1 MTMVIALLILL
12 RSASKITHKAQA
24 VTCLAAKWHVC
35 ATIESFET
43 VDGETPRL
51 VDRASGHGFYP
62 TDVDTGD
69 TDDSEDYGEE
79 EDDFDNN
86 NLIPAYAYST
96 ISFQKRQALGTY
108 IYIYIYI
115 YMPLHQH
122 QISYLLI
129 FTINL
134 FDFVVNYFENN
145 KAGITVFGF
154 TLDRGT
160 LHTIFGIE
168 MSLVLWLLGKTI
180 GIS

>member
-1 MTMVIALLILL
+1 MTLVTALLILL

-51 VDRASGHGFYP
+51 VDRASGHGYYP
-62 TDVDTGD
+62 TDGDTGGS
-69 TDDSEDYGEE
+69 DSEDYGDE

-108 IYIYIYI
+108 IYALH
-115 YMPLHQH
+115 LHQNL
-122 QISYLLI
+122 ISSL
-129 FTINL
+129 FTYKVIYTHLTNFCWIL
-134 FDFVVNYFENN
+134 
-145 KAGITVFGF
+145 
-154 TLDRGT
+154 
-160 LHTIFGIE
+160 
-168 MSLVLWLLGKTI
+168 
-180 GIS
+180 